1 MNSILSSVKHALTG
15 MAQDDTFFDSDLIMH
30 INSVFSVL
38 RQLGCGPAE
47 GYQIENETNT
57 WDEFLQDEPE
67 KMQLVKTYLVMRV
80 RQMFDP
86 PTNGTV
92 LQAFERQIAELE
104 WRISTLCDPGGQ
116 P

>member
-1 MNSILSSVKHALTG
+1 MDSILGSVKANIG
-15 MAQDDTFFDSDLIMH
+15 IQEDDTFFDAVMIVH

-47 GYQIENETNT
+47 GFVVTSHDND
-57 WDEFLQDEPE
+57 WSEFLQNEPQ
-67 KMQLVKTYLVMRV
+67 KLQLVKTYMSLRV

-86 PTNGTV
+86 PVNGTV
-92 LQAFERQIAELE
+92 AQAIERQTAELE
-104 WRISTLCDPGGQ
+104 WRISTLCDPGEQ